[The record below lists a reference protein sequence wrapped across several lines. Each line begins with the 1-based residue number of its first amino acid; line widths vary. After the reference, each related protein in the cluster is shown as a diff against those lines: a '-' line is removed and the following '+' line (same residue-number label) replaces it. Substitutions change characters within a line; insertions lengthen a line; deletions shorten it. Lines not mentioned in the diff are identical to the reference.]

1 MQNRQ
6 SSKLRKETMRFLDKM
21 LLFTGTK
28 SRPALLETGCMTVY
42 NSCHGEEKRHKRREM
57 NAGSA
62 KKWLSLRAMCAGP
75 ILQGGT
81 VL

>member
-28 SRPALLETGCMTVY
+28 SQLALLETGCMTVY
-42 NSCHGEEKRHKRREM
+42 NSYHGEEKRHKRREM
-57 NAGSA
+57 NAGST